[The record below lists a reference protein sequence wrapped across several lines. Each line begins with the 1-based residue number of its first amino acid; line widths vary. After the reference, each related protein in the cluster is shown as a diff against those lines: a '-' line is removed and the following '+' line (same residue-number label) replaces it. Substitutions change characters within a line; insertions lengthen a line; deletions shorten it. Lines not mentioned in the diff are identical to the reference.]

1 MARITRLTESDLTR
15 IVKRVIRE
23 EQNKVDDVDAYFID
37 NSSIFEPAY
46 GYGGGNAFQT
56 VRGTEVWLNNKAQT
70 SWPAGD
76 EVKTKKAAQKLIK
89 ALSGL
94 DISGSGAKLAQEVA
108 NEWKTYGLIEQNE
121 FLRQWYKLAA
131 KQGEYFKLSGG
142 NTFKWG
148 SPWEELWDDNE
159 HDIASQMIAHSK
171 ARVKTYCQPYADQKN
186 KAGDQTFYATGKVP
200 ANVICDLFVTN
211 DLRAPGWGD

>member
-76 EVKTKKAAQKLIK
+76 AVKTKKAAQKLLK
-89 ALSGL
+89 AISGL
-94 DISGSGAKLAQEVA
+94 DITGSGADLAQEVA
-108 NEWKTYGLIEQNE
+108 TEWKTYGLIEQNE
-121 FLRQWYKLAA
+121 FLRQWYKL
-131 KQGEYFKLSGG
+131 G
-142 NTFKWG
+142 NKYT
-148 SPWEELWDDNE
+148 PWDALFDDYE
-159 HDIASQMIAHSK
+159 TDIASKMIDHSK
-171 ARVKTYCQPYADQKN
+171 ERVNTYCQPYAVQKT
-186 KAGDQTFYATGKVP
+186 KAARGIGKSS

-211 DLRAPGWGD
+211 SLVAPGWKKY